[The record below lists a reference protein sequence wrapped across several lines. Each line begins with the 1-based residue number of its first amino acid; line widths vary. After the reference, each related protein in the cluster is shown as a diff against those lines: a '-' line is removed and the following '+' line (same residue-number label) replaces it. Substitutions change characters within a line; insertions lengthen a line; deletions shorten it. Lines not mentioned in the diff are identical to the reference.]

1 MHHSEFVH
9 LHLHSQYSL
18 LDGAIRINDLMEKA
32 REFKMPAVAVT
43 DHGNMFGALEFYE
56 SAMKHGIKPI
66 IGCEVYLAPGS
77 RFEKKGVKGISEAA
91 YHLVLLVKN
100 ETGYKNLMKLV
111 SLGYTEGFYYKPR
124 VDKELLKVHGE
135 GLIALSSCLKGE
147 VPYLMSRGERE
158 KAYQIAEE
166 FKSIFSDRRFFLEIQ
181 ENGIREQSI
190 ANKGLMELSKD
201 LDIPLVAT
209 NDCHYLDKKDA
220 KAHEVLLCIQTG
232 KTLKDADRMAFS
244 TDQFYVKS
252 PEEMI
257 KAFDYC
263 PEAIKNTIEIAER
276 CNLKLEFGKYHL
288 PHYHLPEGRTDIDS
302 YFEEQA
308 GKGLEG
314 RFVTMTLS
322 DEQKEAYRKRLHEE
336 IEMIKKM
343 KFPGYFL
350 IVADFINYAKNRG
363 IPVGPGR
370 GSAAGS
376 LVAYALRI
384 TDLDPIP
391 YNLLFERFLNP
402 ERVSMP
408 DIDVDFCIDGR
419 EEVIRYVREKYGKD
433 NVSQIITFG
442 TMKAKAA
449 IRDVGRGMDIQYGE
463 VDKIAKLVP
472 NTLGITI
479 KDALKQEPRLEDI
492 SKSSPLVRELLEIA
506 QALEGLTRH
515 ASKHAAG
522 VVIANRPLVEYTPLY
537 VQDEEVTT
545 QYDMKY
551 IEKLGLIKFD
561 FLGLQTLTLIEDC
574 IKLIKAVRGESIDIT
589 KLPFNDEAAYKLL
602 SSGDTTGVFQLE
614 SSGMKDLLVR
624 LRPSTFEDI
633 IALIALYRPGPMNM
647 IPEFIDRKHGR
658 VPINYELPELE
669 PILKDTYGV
678 MVYQEQVMQ
687 ISQAVAGYSLG
698 EADILRRAM
707 GKKKPEEMAKQK
719 ERFLDGAKHKKVSPH
734 KAEKIFDLM
743 AKFAEYGFNKSHS
756 AAYALIAYH
765 TAYLKARYPVEF
777 TAALLTSEVSN
788 TDKIIKYIGECRDH
802 GITVLPPDVNESRRD
817 FSVIEGKIRFGL
829 AAVKGVG
836 GAAVDV
842 VIGERE
848 KNGRFASLLD
858 FCERVDLRKVNRK
871 VLESLIKCG
880 AFDSTGAKRAQ
891 MMEGLDKAMETGQ
904 SFQKDR
910 ETNQMGLFGNGGSVT
925 LRATTGYKLPDV
937 REWPENILLANEK
950 EALGFFITGH
960 PLARFSEDIKRLAN
974 ATTTNLSEMADGSE
988 VRVAGIVAASKE
1000 INTKKGDRM
1009 AFITLEDLDGFIEVI
1024 VFSDIFKK
1032 ASHLFSGD
1040 EPILIKGIL
1049 DQGEDGKDDNGDEEA
1064 SNNKAPK
1071 KSAKIVASEIIS
1083 LSQAKER
1090 AVKSVHFK
1098 LSSVG
1103 LTREH
1108 LKKLKE
1114 LFEEYSGNCSTFLHI
1129 SIPVQGETVIA
1140 LHDGVSPSP
1149 ALDEGV
1155 EKLLGYKAM
1164 AVQ

>member
-1 MHHSEFVH
+1 MHHCEFVH

-32 REFKMPAVAVT
+32 REFKMPAIAVT
-43 DHGNMFGALEFYE
+43 DHGNMFGAVEFYE

-66 IGCEVYLAPGS
+66 IGCEVYLSPGS
-77 RFEKKGVKGISEAA
+77 RFEKTGVRGISEAA

-100 ETGYKNLMKLV
+100 ETGYQNLMRLV

-124 VDKELLKVHGE
+124 VDKELLRSYGE
-135 GLIALSSCLKGE
+135 GLIALTSCLKGE
-147 VPYLMSRGERE
+147 VPYLLSRGEKE
-158 KAYQIAEE
+158 KAYLVAEE
-166 FKSIFSDRRFFLEIQ
+166 FKSIFPDRRFFLEIQ
-181 ENGIREQSI
+181 ENGIREQGI
-190 ANKGLMELSKD
+190 ANKGMLELSRD

-209 NDCHYLDKKDA
+209 NDCHYLKREDA
-220 KAHEVLLCIQTG
+220 RAHEVLLCIQTG
-232 KTLKDADRMAFS
+232 KTLKDTDRMAFS
-244 TDQFYVKS
+244 TDQFYFKP

-276 CNLKLEFGKYHL
+276 CNLKLDFGKYHL
-288 PHYHLPEGRTDIDS
+288 PHYHLPEGHTDMDA
-302 YFEEQA
+302 YFEEEA
-308 GKGLEG
+308 RKGLEE
-314 RFVTMTLS
+314 RFSSMDLS
-322 DEQKEAYRKRLHEE
+322 DEGKAAYRKRLDLE
-336 IEMIKKM
+336 IEMIEKM

-376 LVAYALRI
+376 IVAYALRI

-408 DIDVDFCIDGR
+408 DIDVDFCVKGR
-419 EEVIRYVREKYGKD
+419 DEVIRYVREKYGRD

-449 IRDVGRGMDIQYGE
+449 IRDVGRAMDIPYGE
-463 VDKIAKLVP
+463 VDRIAKLVP
-472 NTLGITI
+472 NTLNITL
-479 KDALKQEPRLEDI
+479 KEALKQEPRLEELY
-492 SKSSPLVRELLEIA
+492 KSSPQVKDLIDIA

-522 VVIANRPLVEYTPLY
+522 VVIANRPLVEYTPMY
-537 VQDEEVTT
+537 VQEGEVTT
-545 QYDMKY
+545 QYDMKH

-561 FLGLQTLTLIEDC
+561 FLGLQNLTIIQDCLRLIE
-574 IKLIKAVRGESIDIT
+574 AVRGESIDMTTIP
-589 KLPFNDEAAYKLL
+589 LSDEATYKLL
-602 SSGDTTGVFQLE
+602 SAGDTTGVFQLE

-647 IPEFIDRKHGR
+647 IPDFIDRKHGR
-658 VPINYELPELE
+658 VEIRYELPELE
-669 PILKDTYGV
+669 PILRDTYGV

-687 ISQAVAGYSLG
+687 ISQEVAGYSLG

-719 ERFLDGAKHKKVSPH
+719 ERFLEGARQKKVDPK

-756 AAYALIAYH
+756 AAYSLVAYQ
-765 TAYLKARYPVEF
+765 TAYLKAHYRVEF
-777 TAALLTSEVSN
+777 MAALLTSEVSN
-788 TDKIIKYIGECRDH
+788 TDKIIKYIGECREH
-802 GITVLPPDVNESRRD
+802 GITVLPPDVNESNRD
-817 FSVIEGKIRFGL
+817 FAVIGDKVRFGL

-836 GAAVDV
+836 DAAVDV
-842 VIGERE
+842 VIEERR

-871 VLESLIKCG
+871 VMESLIKCG
-880 AFDSTGAKRAQ
+880 AFDFSGDKRAQ
-891 MMEGLDKAMETGQ
+891 MMEGLDRTMEVGQ
-904 SFQKDR
+904 AVQRDKGA
-910 ETNQMGLFGNGGSVT
+910 NQMGLFGGGSVVKS
-925 LRATTGYKLPDV
+925 TTAFKLPDV
-937 REWPENILLANEK
+937 PEWPENILLANEK
-950 EALGFFITGH
+950 ETLGFYITGH
-960 PLARFSEDIKRLAN
+960 PLARFSDDIKRLAN
-974 ATTTNLSEMADGSE
+974 STTSGLLEMPDGSE
-988 VRVAGIVAASKE
+988 VRVAGIVASSKE
-1000 INTKKGDRM
+1000 INTKKGERM
-1009 AFITLEDLDGFIEVI
+1009 AFVTLEDLEGFVEVI
-1024 VFSDIFKK
+1024 VFADIFKR

-1040 EPILIKGIL
+1040 EPILVKGVL
-1049 DQGEDGKDDNGDEEA
+1049 DLGEEGKDEGEEE
-1064 SNNKAPK
+1064 SGKRSPRK
-1071 KSAKIVASEIIS
+1071 GAKIVASEVVS
-1083 LSQAKER
+1083 LTQAKEK
-1090 AVKSVHFK
+1090 AVKEVHFK

-1103 LTREH
+1103 LTRDH
-1108 LKKLKE
+1108 LLSLKE
-1114 LFEEYSGNCSTFLHI
+1114 LFEKYGGNCIAFLHI
-1129 SIPVQGETVIA
+1129 SVPGQGETVIA

-1149 ALDEGV
+1149 ALEEGV
-1155 EKLLGYKAM
+1155 EKILGYKAVV
-1164 AVQ
+1164 VQ

>member
-32 REFKMPAVAVT
+32 REFKMPAIAVT
-43 DHGNMFGALEFYE
+43 DHGNMFGAMEFYE

-77 RFEKKGVKGISEAA
+77 RHEKTGVRGISEAA

-111 SLGYTEGFYYKPR
+111 SFGYTEGFYYKPR
-124 VDKELLKVHGE
+124 VDKELLRTHGE

-147 VPYLMSRGERE
+147 VPYLLSRGEKE
-158 KAYQIAEE
+158 KAYLIAEE
-166 FKSIFSDRRFFLEIQ
+166 FKSIFPDRRFFLEIQ
-181 ENGIREQSI
+181 ENGIKEQTI
-190 ANKGLMELSKD
+190 ANKAMLTLSKE

-209 NDCHYLDKKDA
+209 NDCHYLKREDA
-220 KAHEVLLCIQTG
+220 RAHEVLLCIQTG
-232 KTLKDADRMAFS
+232 KTMKDADRMAFS
-244 TDQFYVKS
+244 SDAFYVKS

-288 PHYHLPEGRTDIDS
+288 PHYHLPEGLTDMDA
-302 YFEEQA
+302 YFEEEA
-308 GKGLEG
+308 RKGLEV
-314 RFVTMTLS
+314 RFAVMNLS
-322 DEQKEAYRKRLHEE
+322 DDQKEVYRNRLEFE

-343 KFPGYFL
+343 KFPGYLL
-350 IVADFINYAKNRG
+350 IVADFINYAKKRG

-376 LVAYALRI
+376 LVAYAMRI
-384 TDLDPIP
+384 TDLDPLP

-419 EEVIRYVREKYGKD
+419 DEVIKYVREKYGKD

-449 IRDVGRGMDIQYGE
+449 IRDVGRGMDVQYSE
-463 VDKIAKLVP
+463 VDRIAKLVP

-479 KDALKQEPRLEDI
+479 KDALKQEPRLEELY
-492 SKSSPLVRELLEIA
+492 KSSPQVKDLLDIA

-561 FLGLQTLTLIEDC
+561 FLGLQTLTLIEDAL
-574 IKLIKAVRGESIDIT
+574 KLIKAVRGETIDMAR
-589 KLPFNDEAAYKLL
+589 LPLNDEATYKLL

-614 SSGMKDLLVR
+614 SSGMKDLLAR
-624 LRPSTFEDI
+624 LRPSTFEDV

-658 VPINYELPELE
+658 VPIKYELPELE

-698 EADILRRAM
+698 QADILRRAM
-707 GKKKPEEMAKQK
+707 GKKKADEMAKQK
-719 ERFLDGAKHKKVSPH
+719 EHFLDGAKHKKIDPK
-734 KAEKIFDLM
+734 KAAKIFDLM

-756 AAYALIAYH
+756 AAYSLIAYH
-765 TAYLKARYPVEF
+765 TAYLKAHYPVEF
-777 TAALLTSEVSN
+777 MAAMLTSEVSN

-802 GITVLPPDVNESRRD
+802 NITVLPPDVNESQRD
-817 FSVIEGKIRFGL
+817 FSVVEGKIRFGL

-836 GAAVDV
+836 GAAVD
-842 VIGERE
+842 IIIEERE
-848 KNGRFASLLD
+848 KGGGFASLLD

-871 VLESLIKCG
+871 VMEGLLKCG
-880 AFDSTGAKRAQ
+880 AFDSSGNKRAQ
-891 MMEGLDKAMETGQ
+891 MMEGLDRAMEIGQ
-904 SFQKDR
+904 SVQKDR
-910 ETNQMGLFGNGGSVT
+910 GAGQMGLFGGTAT
-925 LRATTGYKLPDV
+925 LKASTVYNLPDIP
-937 REWPENILLANEK
+937 EWPENILLTNEK

-960 PLARFSEDIKRLAN
+960 PLARFSDDMKRLAN
-974 ATTTNLSEMADGSE
+974 ATTARLSEMQDRCE
-988 VRVAGIVAASKE
+988 VRVAGIVAATKE

-1009 AFITLEDLDGFIEVI
+1009 AFITLEDLDGFAEVI
-1024 VFSDIFKK
+1024 VLPEIFKK

-1040 EPILIKGIL
+1040 EPILVKGVL
-1049 DQGEDGKDDNGDEEA
+1049 DLGEDGKDEGGEEEG
-1064 SNNKAPK
+1064 SGNKTPK
-1071 KSAKIVASEIIS
+1071 KGAKIVASEIIS
-1083 LSQAKER
+1083 LTQAKEK

-1098 LSSVG
+1098 LSSIG
-1103 LTREH
+1103 LTKDH
-1108 LKKLKE
+1108 LTKLKE
-1114 LFEEYSGNCSTFLHI
+1114 LLDEYGGNCSAFLHI
-1129 SIPVQGETVIA
+1129 SVPNQGETVIA

-1149 ALDEGV
+1149 ALEEGV

-1164 AVQ
+1164 VVQ

>member
-1 MHHSEFVH
+1 MHHSDFVH
-9 LHLHSQYSL
+9 LHLHTQYSL
-18 LDGAIRINDLMEKA
+18 LDGANRINDLMDKA
-32 REFKMPAVAVT
+32 REFKMPAIAIT
-43 DHGNMFGALEFYE
+43 DHGNMFGAMEFYE
-56 SAMKHGIKPI
+56 SAIKHGIKPI
-66 IGCEVYLAPGS
+66 IGCEIYVAPGS
-77 RFEKKGVKGISEAA
+77 RLEKTGVRGISETAF
-91 YHLVLLVKN
+91 HLLLLVKN

-124 VDKELLKVHGE
+124 VDKELLRTYGE

-147 VPYLMSRGERE
+147 VPYLLSRGEKE
-158 KAYQIAEE
+158 KAYLVAEE
-166 FKSIFSDRRFFLEIQ
+166 FKAIFPDRRFFLEIQ
-181 ENGIREQSI
+181 ENGIKEQAI
-190 ANKGLMELSKD
+190 ANKGLMEMATK

-209 NDCHYLDKKDA
+209 NDCHYLKREDA
-220 KAHEVLLCIQTG
+220 RAHEVLLCIQTG
-232 KTLKDADRMAFS
+232 KTMKDSDRMAFTS
-244 TDQFYVKS
+244 DQFYVKS

-263 PEAIKNTIEIAER
+263 PDAIKNTIEIAER

-288 PHYHLPEGRTDIDS
+288 PHYHLPEGHADMDL
-302 YFEEQA
+302 YFEEEA
-308 GKGLEG
+308 RKGLEE
-314 RFVTMTLS
+314 RFAVMGLS
-322 DEQKEAYRKRLHEE
+322 DEQKEVYRNRLEFE

-384 TDLDPIP
+384 TDIDPIP

-419 EEVIRYVREKYGKD
+419 DEVIRYVREKYGRD

-449 IRDVGRGMDIQYGE
+449 IRDVGRGMDVPYSE

-479 KDALKQEPRLEDI
+479 KDALKQEPRLNDLY
-492 SKSSPLVRELLEIA
+492 KSSPQVKDLLDIA

-537 VQDEEVTT
+537 LADEEVTT

-561 FLGLQTLTLIEDC
+561 FLGLQTLTLIEDAL
-574 IKLIKAVRGESIDIT
+574 KLIKAVRGVTIEMI
-589 KLPFNDEAAYKLL
+589 KLPLNDEATYRLL

-624 LRPSTFEDI
+624 LKPSTFEDI

-658 VPINYELPELE
+658 VEIKYEIPELE

-707 GKKKPEEMAKQK
+707 GKKKADEMAKQK
-719 ERFLDGAKHKKVSPH
+719 ERFLEGARHKKVNPK

-765 TAYLKARYPVEF
+765 TAYLKAHYPVEF
-777 TAALLTSEVSN
+777 TAALLTCEVGN

-802 GITVLPPDVNESRRD
+802 NITVLPPDVNESQRD
-817 FSVIEGKIRFGL
+817 FSVIDGKIRFGL

-836 GAAVDV
+836 AAAVDI
-842 VIGERE
+842 VIEERE
-848 KNGRFASLLD
+848 KGGGFASLLD

-871 VLESLIKCG
+871 VLEGLIKCG
-880 AFDSTGAKRAQ
+880 AFDSTGAARAQ
-891 MMEGLDKAMETGQ
+891 MIEGLDKAMEVGQ
-904 SFQKDR
+904 SLRKDKFAG
-910 ETNQMGLFGNGGSVT
+910 QMGLFGGT
-925 LRATTGYKLPDV
+925 ALKTTTDFNLPDLP
-937 REWPENILLANEK
+937 EWPENILLANEK

-960 PLARFSEDIKRLAN
+960 PLARFSEDIKKLAN
-974 ATTTNLSEMADGSE
+974 ASTVTLSEMADRSE

-1009 AFITLEDLDGFIEVI
+1009 AFITLEDLDGFVEVI
-1024 VFSDIFKK
+1024 VLPEIFKK
-1032 ASHLFSGD
+1032 SSHLFSGD
-1040 EPILIKGIL
+1040 EPILVKGNL
-1049 DQGEDGKDDNGDEEA
+1049 DLGEDGKDENGEDEG
-1064 SNNKAPK
+1064 NTNKTPK
-1071 KSAKIVASEIIS
+1071 KGAKIVASEIMS
-1083 LSQAKER
+1083 LTQAKEKV
-1090 AVKSVHFK
+1090 VKAVHFK
-1098 LSSVG
+1098 LNALG

-1108 LKKLKE
+1108 LTELKKLLE
-1114 LFEEYSGNCSTFLHI
+1114 RYSGNCPSFLHI
-1129 SIPVQGETVIA
+1129 TAPTEGETVIA
-1140 LHDGVSPSP
+1140 LHDSVSPSP
-1149 ALDEGV
+1149 ALEEGV
-1155 EKLLGYKAM
+1155 EKLFGYKAM
-1164 AVQ
+1164 VVE